1 MRRRVYSLIVTTA
14 VLAVAALTLSLGG
27 LASLAD
33 KEQIHLTAADQAFAR
48 ATVLKKADLGTVG
61 TWTGG
66 SVKPDL
72 GSVPPCASF
81 KPKQS
86 DLVLTGA
93 AETKFKQPG
102 IEFDSEAQVL
112 RTAQM
117 VKLDWQRTV
126 IAPGLLPCLR
136 TVLAK
141 SSGPT
146 TTVVSV
152 RRIAFPHVSQ
162 YAAAIRVLLDVKVAS
177 STVPVRA
184 FVDVVFVG
192 HGRTEISLTTTA
204 LLLNDT
210 VTRAAEARL
219 ALIMAA
225 RAAA

>member
-1 MRRRVYSLIVTTA
+1 MPRRPRSWTAAVTLALI
-14 VLAVAALTLSLGG
+14 AALTLATAA
-27 LASLAD
+27 LAAHTD

-48 ATVLKKADLGTVG
+48 ATVLTKADLGTVG

-72 GSVPPCASF
+72 GSAPPCASF
-81 KPKQS
+81 QPKQS

-112 RTAQM
+112 RTPQM

-126 IAPGLLPCLR
+126 IAAGLLPCLR
-136 TVLAK
+136 SVLAK
-141 SSGPT
+141 SSSAAT
-146 TTVVSV
+146 KIVSV
-152 RRIAFPHVSQ
+152 RRMAFPHVSQ
-162 YAAAIRVLLDVKVAS
+162 YTAAIRVLLDVKAGS
-177 STVPVRA
+177 STVPLRA
-184 FVDVVFVG
+184 FVDIVFVG

-204 LLLNDT
+204 LMINDK

>member
-1 MRRRVYSLIVTTA
+1 MPCSAGRWIAAVTLGLLVALT
-14 VLAVAALTLSLGG
+14 LAVAA
-27 LASLAD
+27 LAD
-33 KEQIHLTAADQAFAR
+33 KEQIHLTAADGAFAR

-81 KPKQS
+81 QPKQS

-117 VKLDWQRTV
+117 VKLDWHRTV
-126 IAPGLLPCLR
+126 IAPGLLACLR
-136 TVLAK
+136 TVLAT

-146 TTVVSV
+146 TKIVSV

-162 YAAAIRVLLDVKVAS
+162 YTAAIRVLLDVKVGS
-177 STVPVRA
+177 SAVPLHA
-184 FVDVVFVG
+184 FVDLVFVG

-204 LLLNDT
+204 LMINDQ

-225 RAAA
+225 RAPA

>member
-1 MRRRVYSLIVTTA
+1 MRRPVSSLIATTA
-14 VLAVAALTLSLGG
+14 ALTVAALTVALGG
-27 LASLAD
+27 LAADTD

-48 ATVLKKADLGTVG
+48 ATVVKKADLGTVG

-72 GSVPPCASF
+72 SSTPPCASF
-81 KPKQS
+81 HPKQS

-93 AETKFKQPG
+93 AETKFKQLG

-117 VKLDWQRTV
+117 VKLDWQRSV
-126 IAPGLLPCLR
+126 LAPGLLPCLR
-136 TVLAK
+136 SVLAK

-146 TTVVSV
+146 AKIVSV
-152 RRIAFPHVSQ
+152 GRIAFPHVSQ
-162 YAAAIRVLLDVKVAS
+162 YTSAIRVLLDVKNAS
-177 STVPVRA
+177 STAPVRV
-184 FVDVVFVG
+184 FVDVVLVG

-204 LLLNDT
+204 LMINDQ

-225 RAAA
+225 RAPA